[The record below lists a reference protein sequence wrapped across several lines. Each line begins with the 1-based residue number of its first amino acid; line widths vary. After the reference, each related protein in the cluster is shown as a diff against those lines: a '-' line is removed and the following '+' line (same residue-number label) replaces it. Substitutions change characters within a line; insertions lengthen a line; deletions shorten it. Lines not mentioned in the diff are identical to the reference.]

1 MTNELVSKNITAT
14 ALFAQNGLDPILSE
28 IKQRVDEFTPNL
40 ETASGRKEIAGFAY
54 KIAQSKTFIDSL
66 GKKLVADR
74 KAEIKL
80 VDQERKR
87 ARDFLDAEKERVR
100 KPLTEWEA
108 EEARK
113 EEDRRREMEFQLDWE
128 EALKEDAIFNR
139 EREIQR
145 KEEEFARQEAERK
158 AKEEADRLEK
168 ERIANEERLKKEA
181 AEQAKRDAE
190 EAIRKEKERAER
202 IEREAKEAAEK
213 AERDRIAAEERAKL
227 EAERIERE
235 KKEAAERAER
245 EKQEAIRLERERI
258 EREAKEKKEAE
269 DRDAARIKAEAEA
282 LAANKKH
289 QAKINNEIL
298 SAFISYGM
306 DEDTARTVIRI
317 VAKNMIPHMGIMY

>member
-1 MTNELVSKNITAT
+1 MTTELVPKNVTAVS
-14 ALFAQNGLDPILSE
+14 LFSQNGLDPILHE
-28 IKQRVDEFTPNL
+28 IKKKVDAFTPNL
-40 ETASGRKEIAGFAY
+40 ETAYGRKEIASFAY
-54 KIAQSKTFIDSL
+54 KIAQSKTFVDSL

-113 EEDRRREMEFQLDWE
+113 EEERRKEMEYNLDWD

-145 KEEEFARQEAERK
+145 KEAEIARKEEEARQKTEAERI
-158 AKEEADRLEK
+158 EK
-168 ERIANEERLKKEA
+168 ERLANEERLKKEA
-181 AEQAKRDAE
+181 AEAARREAE

-202 IEREAKEAAEK
+202 LEREAKKAAEK

-245 EKQEAIRLERERI
+245 EKQEAIGLERQRLEREAR
-258 EREAKEKKEAE
+258 EKKEAE
-269 DRDAARIKAEAEA
+269 ERESAKLKAEAEA
-282 LAANKKH
+282 LAADKKH
-289 QAKINNEIL
+289 RAKINNEIL
-298 SAFISYGM
+298 TAFIKAGFSEY
-306 DEDTARTVIRI
+306 TAKSVICV
-317 VAKNMIPHMGIMY
+317 VAKNQIPHMAIRY